1 MSPMSPYM
9 NADGTNPGGDAGAEP
24 RGTSPV
30 VLVAGAVSLYATV
43 GVRDFPVAYA
53 SRRKPSWME
62 FSCSGVALSVA
73 RVQRAFG
80 HRVRLCAL
88 VGDDSAG
95 TAVRAELARL
105 GLLGPGVLRTAV
117 STTGVVL
124 VNEQG
129 RRMGLPHLAPLDHE
143 VYPWE
148 TLETQAGGAD
158 LLVLTN
164 VRPLRPLLGRAA
176 ELGVPIAVDL
186 HQTDGPDN
194 RYNRPWL
201 EHADIVFASH
211 ERLPEP
217 ETWAREV
224 FRRHPRCG
232 VLGVGMG
239 ARGAAV
245 ALRDGR
251 LVRVAAAVR
260 GGPVVNTSGAGD
272 ALFSTFLAV
281 WLRTRDPVAALRA
294 GVVHAG
300 WKIGF
305 RRPSAM
311 TLRPG
316 ELAAMCEDDP
326 PRTVVGRWD

>member
-1 MSPMSPYM
+1 MSPI
-9 NADGTNPGGDAGAEP
+9 
-24 RGTSPV
+24 

-53 SRRKPSWME
+53 SRSKPSWVE
-62 FSCSGVALSVA
+62 FGCSGVALSVS
-73 RVQRAFG
+73 RVQAAFG
-80 HRVRLCAL
+80 HRVRLCTL

-95 TAVRAELARL
+95 TAVRDDLARL
-105 GLLGPGVLRTAV
+105 GLLGPGVLRTPV

-129 RRMGLPHLAPLDHE
+129 RRMGLPYLSPIDHE
-143 VYPWE
+143 VYPWDV
-148 TLETQAGGAD
+148 LEAQASGAD

-164 VRPLRPLLGRAA
+164 IRPIRPLVGRAA
-176 ELGVPIAVDL
+176 RLGVPIAVDL
-186 HQTDGPDN
+186 HQIDGPDN
-194 RYNRPWL
+194 EYNRPWL
-201 EHADIVFASH
+201 EHASVVFASH

-217 ETWAREV
+217 GVWAGEV
-224 FRRHPRCG
+224 FRRFPRCG
-232 VLGVGMG
+232 VVGVGM
-239 ARGAAV
+239 AERGAAV

-251 LVRVAAAVR
+251 LIRVDAVVPGR
-260 GGPVVNTSGAGD
+260 VVNTSGAGD

-281 WLRTRDPVAALRA
+281 WLRTGDPVAALRS

-305 RRPSAM
+305 RRPSAA

-316 ELAAMCEDDP
+316 ELAALCEADP
-326 PRTVVGRWD
+326 PRVVVGRWD

>member
-1 MSPMSPYM
+1 MSP
-9 NADGTNPGGDAGAEP
+9 T
-24 RGTSPV
+24 

-53 SRRKPSWME
+53 SRSKPSWME
-62 FSCSGVALSVA
+62 FSCSGVALSVS
-73 RVQRAFG
+73 RVQTAFG

-88 VGDDSAG
+88 VGDDGAG

-129 RRMGLPHLAPLDHE
+129 RRMGLPYLAPLDHE

-148 TLETQAGGAD
+148 TLRAQASGAD

-164 VRPLRPLLGRAA
+164 IRPLRPLVGRAA
-176 ELGVPIAVDL
+176 GLGAPIAVDL
-186 HQTDGPDN
+186 HQIDGPDN
-194 RYNRPWL
+194 EYNRPWL
-201 EHADIVFASH
+201 EHAHIVFASH

-217 ETWAREV
+217 AVWAKEV
-224 FRRHPRCG
+224 FRRYPRCG
-232 VLGVGMG
+232 VLGIGMG
-239 ARGAAV
+239 DRGAAV

-251 LVRVAAAVR
+251 LVRVAAVVR
-260 GGPVVNTSGAGD
+260 RPVVNTSGAGD
-272 ALFSTFLAV
+272 ALFSTFLAI

-311 TLRPG
+311 TLRPD
-316 ELAAMCEDDP
+316 ELAVLCEARP